1 MKSYI
6 DSKDGYRYFLS
17 CINAPLHCDF
27 ALLSVRGEVCFPA
40 VWIWAELGACFTN
53 KTQWKDLNS
62 CACSL
67 GKLSSSPVSDLE
79 RAFWKMRDNIDQ
91 KTSQLEL
98 SESYPLIS
106 PGDDL
111 AAEHVC
117 MINADETRE
126 TIQLNPIQM
135 ANPRICQLNE
145 CCLKSLCVLLFFNF
159 LFILEYRWLII
170 VVIVSD
176 R

>member
-1 MKSYI
+1 MIVWGHEVLYWLQTWLQL
-6 DSKDGYRYFLS
+6 FLF
-17 CINAPLHCDF
+17 CINTALHCDF
-27 ALLSVRGEVCFPA
+27 ALVSVRCEVCFPA
-40 VWIWAELGACFTN
+40 VWICAELGACFTN

-67 GKLSSSPVSDLE
+67 GKLPSCSASDLE
-79 RAFWKMRDNIDQ
+79 WAFWKMRDNIDQ

-106 PGDDL
+106 PGDDP

-126 TIQLNPIQM
+126 TIQLNPTQM
-135 ANPRICQLNE
+135 ANPQICQLNE
-145 CCLKSLCVLLFFNF
+145 CCLKSLCMFLFFNF
-159 LFILEYRWLII
+159 LFYIR
-170 VVIVSD
+170 V
-176 R
+176 